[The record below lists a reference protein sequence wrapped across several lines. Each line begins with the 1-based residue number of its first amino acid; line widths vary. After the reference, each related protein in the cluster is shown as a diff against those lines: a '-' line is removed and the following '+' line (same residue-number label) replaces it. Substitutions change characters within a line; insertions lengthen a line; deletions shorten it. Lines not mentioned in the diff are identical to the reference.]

1 MTLAT
6 PPTTH
11 NGFLI
16 FILKIFYVQVCSM
29 KCPIVCF
36 DQNSQ
41 NKLTADCWL
50 LTVDRESFFRKSS
63 PRRHV
68 VTREVTEATMS
79 QNESDESQTRNR
91 YWRCDR
97 VHLHC
102 LRADRVTSTPSLCS
116 FSPTTS
122 ASLHSDRVSVWKWQR
137 VIDSSTLTF
146 TSPHNSN
153 ISTVTTPSNHF
164 FFARP
169 PLHCWCLCLSL
180 AVGDAKGDDKA
191 DRIVFW
197 LDIGCRQSGTW
208 FMRFARHNKYVS
220 TCCLFV
226 CLFGWEAEDNLILFR
241 FAVVAHLKKSIYFQS
256 PSLNRHPNSFHKI
269 LWTRFNFILISPSW
283 HLRHHRQHIMAF

>member
-146 TSPHNSN
+146 TSPHSN
-153 ISTVTTPSNHF
+153 ISTVHNTVEALF
-164 FFARP
+164 LCP
-169 PLHCWCLCLSL
+169 PTSHYWCLCLFV
-180 AVGDAKGDDKA
+180 AVRDAKGDDEA
-191 DRIVFW
+191 DRIVFDW
-197 LDIGCRQSGTW
+197 TSVV
-208 FMRFARHNKYVS
+208 VS
-220 TCCLFV
+220 RERCLWGLHDTISTVCVDVLFV
-226 CLFGWEAEDNLILFR
+226 GWEAEENLFLFR
-241 FAVVAHLKKSIYFQS
+241 FAFLAHLKKSICFQS
-256 PSLNRHPNSFHKI
+256 PSLNRHPNSFHKN
-269 LWTRFNFILISPSW
+269 LWTRFNFMLISLPW